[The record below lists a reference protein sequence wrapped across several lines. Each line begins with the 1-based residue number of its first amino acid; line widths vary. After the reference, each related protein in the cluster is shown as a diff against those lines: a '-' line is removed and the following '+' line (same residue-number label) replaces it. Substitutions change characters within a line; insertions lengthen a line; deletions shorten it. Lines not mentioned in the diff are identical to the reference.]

1 MAERHPREVSP
12 RSRRL
17 ALAIELL
24 EAGIALQAQRYRRE
38 HPGASEAEV
47 AAFVQAWLVDR
58 PGAPMGDVTEGAD
71 AEADAD
77 AGVS

>member
-1 MAERHPREVSP
+1 MAERHPREASP
-12 RSRRL
+12 RSGGL

-24 EAGIALQAQRYRRE
+24 EAGMALQAQRYRRE

-47 AAFVQAWLVDR
+47 AAFVQAWLLDR
-58 PGAPMGDVTEGAD
+58 PGAPMGDVAEPAD
-71 AEADAD
+71 DAV